1 MTLTGLIRNFGTYT
15 DEQLEQM
22 RADLNIRMSLPKLK
36 VCASYY
42 AKTALRDPFIE
53 ELRFLD
59 LFVEKA
65 ASSPSAVAPYELLT
79 NDAFVA
85 QTYADLMEKRQ
96 KINPNSQKPCSLQEA
111 FALMGNYLFRIGK
124 TVTYQHEA
132 YMLEDLQTTPGLS
145 ESPEMLSLK
154 QDGCGFRRSF
164 RKQMPL
170 DKTDLLVILAPNTD
184 MTLPEKAVAFNTF
197 LINDSCMSAVKM
209 IHPIGEQGLLYEAL
223 RMSHGL
229 RINMNTLLDSHE
241 TLGLSALVRAH
252 RGHYLLRIAAQ
263 SYYFLAKTAKSI
275 GLNVVQFA
283 TPDEYSAITVVDGQQ
298 SLLSWSANFIRSLY
312 DFTPVSM
319 RLQDET
325 PNAFTPINQ
334 EQHSVGS
341 CAYLTGHTGEARN
354 TRSQYGNTVYTTAFS
369 SPTSSYFLN
378 SVDTVLS
385 AVMSMCASGISFSDQ
400 RLAIHLALPFAL
412 HQDNLASVAMS
423 SILGL
428 YRIEA
433 ELALPMTVGKI
444 ASESDRSQPAITVF
458 NMAKGTAISDR
469 LVSSEHHLYCV
480 APEYDESG
488 LLDFEKLRA
497 FLDWLT
503 DLSQKGS
510 VKSARVICRK
520 SLKDALLEM
529 ETNEVAAVLNETPSD
544 EPLSLA
550 ILLETDAVID
560 QASYIGYTQARAATG
575 NPAQSEQEPIEEKT
589 CLIWTS
595 QPTVVICALPN
606 DRDAHT
612 LAVHLTK
619 QGAKVLIY
627 KPTEDWRVLS
637 SALLR
642 SQSLI
647 LCKGVD
653 LPSRPEVDF
662 AVETLARANGLLLYL
677 DTKKESKEAQQF
689 RFLNTLSAQI
699 VDQICKNINN

>member
-22 RADLNIRMSLPKLK
+22 KVDLSIRMSLPKLK

-42 AKTALRDPFIE
+42 AKTAMRDPFIE

-59 LFVEKA
+59 RFVEKA
-65 ASSPSAVAPYELLT
+65 ASSPSAVAPHELLT
-79 NDAFVA
+79 NDAYVA
-85 QTYADLMEKRQ
+85 QTYADLIEKRR
-96 KINPNSQKPCSLQEA
+96 KINPNSKKPCSLQEA
-111 FALMGNYLFRIGK
+111 FSLMGNYLFRIGK

-132 YMLEDLQTTPGLS
+132 YMLENLQTLPGLS

-154 QDGCGFRRSF
+154 QVGCGFRRSF
-164 RKQMPL
+164 RKLMPL

-184 MTLPEKAVAFNTF
+184 MTLPEKAIAFNTF

-209 IHPIGEQGLLYEAL
+209 IHPVGEQGLLYEAL

-229 RINMNTLLDSHE
+229 RINMSVLSDSYE
-241 TLGLSALVRAH
+241 SLGLSALVRAH

-263 SYYFLAKTAKSI
+263 SYYFLAKTAKNI
-275 GLNVVQFA
+275 GLNVLQFA
-283 TPDEYSAITVVDGQQ
+283 TPDEYSALTVVDGQQ
-298 SLLSWSANFIRSLY
+298 PLLSWNADFIRSLY
-312 DFTPVSM
+312 EFTPVSM
-319 RLQDET
+319 RLQDEAAT
-325 PNAFTPINQ
+325 ASAPIIQ

-354 TRSQYGNTVYTTAFS
+354 TLSQYGNTVYTTAFS

-378 SVDTVLS
+378 SMDTVLS

-412 HQDNLASVAMS
+412 NQDNLASVAMS

-444 ASESDRSQPAITVF
+444 ASESDRSHPAITVF
-458 NMAKGTAISDR
+458 DMAKGTAISDR
-469 LVSSEHHLYCV
+469 LISSEHHLYCV

-488 LLDFEKLRA
+488 LLNFEKLRA

-520 SLKDALLEM
+520 SLKDVLHEM
-529 ETNEVAAVLNETPSD
+529 ETQEVAAVLNDTPSN

-550 ILLETDAVID
+550 ILLETDSVID
-560 QASYIGYTQARAATG
+560 QAPYIGYTQTRAATVD
-575 NPAQSEQEPIEEKT
+575 PVVPEQEPIEEKA
-589 CLIWTS
+589 CMIWS
-595 QPTVVICALPN
+595 MQPTAVICALPD
-606 DRDAHT
+606 DREAHT
-612 LAVHLTK
+612 LAIHLTK
-619 QGAKVLIY
+619 QGAKVLLY
-627 KPTEDWRVLS
+627 KPTEDWRILS

-642 SQSLI
+642 TQSLI
-647 LCKGVD
+647 LCKGAE
-653 LPSRPEVDF
+653 LPSRPEVNF
-662 AVETLARANGLLLYL
+662 AVETLARANGLLLCL
-677 DTKKESKEAQQF
+677 DTEKESKNAQPF